1 MHTNEEAVRYW
12 YEAAVERREERD
24 ELRATVARVRRLHDA
39 LDSEDALSSPD
50 DEITK
55 GAAAKKIAAAL
66 DGWSP
71 EPTGTVPVVAY
82 RHPDLDVLYCVE
94 CRPGFKGKVPMESDD
109 LPHGGI
115 CDNCDRDVFV
125 VAQAKPSQ
133 PHLSLAALAGDLR
146 YVLNYRGP
154 EHDHERLGIWD
165 ASGEPCQHCARLEAA
180 RRNLAAYDAGQTAA
194 AARAERRERITETLT
209 AIDRTALSEKLWRI
223 AEHHII
229 AEWICCEPLEP
240 RHHLCAKGYA
250 ALGMTK
256 TLLVDSAP
264 EEAWN
269 PAAPVLDAVIAELEQ
284 LRRERDLAIAHDRQ
298 SYPTAWAYEQACKA
312 LRRKTDVLD
321 RVREYLE
328 RHEHR
333 VAVSPLDVLALL
345 DEAQQQEPE
354 SGCAHC
360 GGDHSW
366 DDCRAYTTLVRD
378 DGAQQRESTV
388 RPPCQHCGLP
398 HDLTPS
404 MELAC
409 ASIRARIRDHHG
421 DDRADVQTPEQV
433 ARDHVTTLHLM
444 GERLAEVESWMWQ
457 HLADLRDAGRP
468 AASTPQD
475 GVTS

>member
-1 MHTNEEAVRYW
+1 MTTDLIHAPWSAEQVTALNAFQHYGRMHPFTCGAEHASGQSPVLVATNGGWVCPDPQCVYRQDWAHAFMAEPAGLAVGLGVSATPSHTDQAAELERLRTENERMRHELEVMYGGAFDSLDTPPPADR
-12 YEAAVERREERD
+12 AAVLRDLVHKAEEWD
-24 ELRATVARVRRLHDA
+24 GHITVQELRRLA
-39 LDSEDALSSPD
+39 
-50 DEITK
+50 DE
-55 GAAAKKIAAAL
+55 AQQQ
-66 DGWSP
+66 P
-71 EPTGTVPVVAY
+71 E
-82 RHPDLDVLYCVE
+82 
-94 CRPGFKGKVPMESDD
+94 
-109 LPHGGI
+109 
-115 CDNCDRDVFV
+115 
-125 VAQAKPSQ
+125 
-133 PHLSLAALAGDLR
+133 
-146 YVLNYRGP
+146 
-154 EHDHERLGIWD
+154 
-165 ASGEPCQHCARLEAA
+165 
-180 RRNLAAYDAGQTAA
+180 
-194 AARAERRERITETLT
+194 TETLT
-209 AIDRTALSEKLWRI
+209 AIDRNALSEKLWRI

-298 SYPTAWAYEQACKA
+298 PYPTAWAYEQACKA

-366 DDCRAYTTLVRD
+366 DDCQAYTAVVAAAPQPEPPVH
-378 DGAQQRESTV
+378 GESV
-388 RPPCQHCGLP
+388 AHLAGLP
-398 HDLTPS
+398 DEDPNTGPGWYEVINPRNATTNIVYVHEDGSLYLPEGDDLTP
-404 MELAC
+404 EEFTFAAARGNAHRLV
-409 ASIRARIRDHHG
+409 RA
-421 DDRADVQTPEQV
+421 DDREAHQ
-433 ARDHVTTLHLM
+433 
-444 GERLAEVESWMWQ
+444 
-457 HLADLRDAGRP
+457 
-468 AASTPQD
+468 
-475 GVTS
+475 